1 MQSNL
6 DVRVVL
12 GLVAERE
19 ARLRRTSL
27 HIHHHDH
34 GPDEPRR
41 PVRRWVGRQ
50 LVRLGTRLAGEAP
63 MRPVRAR

>member
-27 HIHHHDH
+27 HNRDLEHVH
-34 GPDEPRR
+34 EARRR

>member
-12 GLVAERE
+12 GLIEERE

-27 HIHHHDH
+27 LPSERHAA
-34 GPDEPRR
+34 RR

-50 LVRLGTRLAGEAP
+50 LVRFGSRLAGETP
-63 MRPVRAR
+63 MRPVRAP

>member
-12 GLVAERE
+12 ALIAERE

-27 HIHHHDH
+27 HVNDHDRH
-34 GPDEPRR
+34 ETDRR

-50 LVRLGTRLAGEAP
+50 LVRLGSRLAGETP